1 MNRRRIK
8 GFITYFVGMLLLFS
22 VLHAEVFPINDL
34 LITGSTDRRINI
46 VFLSEGYRDV
56 EMGQFELDVQQVL
69 DGLFS
74 ESPYSEYQNFFN
86 VYAVEVPSQQSGT
99 DHPGTADD
107 CPIDMPTFHNNTY
120 FNSTFD
126 YSGIHRA
133 LVAKNS
139 QAIYET
145 LQDNMPEWD
154 VAFIVVNT
162 EYYGGTGGAFATISM
177 DSASAEIALHE
188 LGHSFAGLADE
199 YDYGG
204 MMPYEGPN
212 VTAETDREFI
222 KWNGWIEETTP
233 IPTPE
238 MSTYSEVIGLFEGA
252 VYQAIGWYRPKLDC
266 KMKILGVPFCEV
278 CTEQTVNSVYNILQT
293 PVDGYEP
300 ALDSVTVASDEVLQF
315 VVRTVKTV
323 PNTIQAVWT
332 VDDGVAT
339 EGIDTLLFD
348 ASSFEPGE
356 YMVTVSITDTTLLV
370 RNAAPGQFT
379 TEIEWVVTIE
389 ENVTGSDL
397 PRPHAVVLRQ
407 NYPNPFNPV
416 TTISYYLP
424 AGGEVLLQVFDVNG
438 REIRRLVD
446 GYVEAGEWSVVWDGS
461 NERGDAVT
469 SGVYFV
475 RLRSGAESAVRKT
488 ILLQ

>member
-1 MNRRRIK
+1 MSNWRSGACI
-8 GFITYFVGMLLLFS
+8 IALLVFVS
-22 VLHAEVFPINDL
+22 AAHADVFPVNDL
-34 LITGSTDRRINI
+34 LVTGPTDRRVNI

-56 EMGQFELDVQQVL
+56 EMDQFGLDVEQVL

-74 ESPYSEYQNFFN
+74 ESPYAEYQYFFN
-86 VYAVEVPSQQSGT
+86 AYAVEVPSMQSGT
-99 DHPGTADD
+99 DHPGTAPD
-107 CPIDMPTFHNNTY
+107 CPPEMPVFHNNTY

-126 YSGIHRA
+126 YGGIHRA

-162 EYYGGTGGAFATISM
+162 EYYGGTGGSYATISM
-177 DSASAEIALHE
+177 DSASADIALHE

-204 MMPYEGPN
+204 MTPYEGPN

-222 KWNGWIEETTP
+222 KWNSWIEETTP

-238 MSTYSEVIGLFEGA
+238 IVTYSEVVGLFEGA

-278 CTEQTVNSVYNILQT
+278 CKEQTVNSVYDLLHT

-300 ALDSVTVASDEVLQF
+300 GQDSLTAVSGEILSFTVHAI
-315 VVRTVKTV
+315 KTV
-323 PNTIQAVWT
+323 PNTIQVIWT
-332 VDDGVAT
+332 VDDEPAAEGV
-339 EGIDTLLFD
+339 DTLILD
-348 ASSFEPGE
+348 TSSFEPGE
-356 YMVTVSITDTTLLV
+356 YVVAVSVTDTTCLV
-370 RNAAPGQFT
+370 RNAPPGEFT
-379 TEIEWVVTIE
+379 TENEWVVTIE
-389 ENVTGSDL
+389 ENVTGADV
-397 PRPHAVVLRQ
+397 PRAHAAVLRQ

-416 TTISYYLP
+416 TTISYLLP
-424 AGGEVLLQVFDVNG
+424 SGGDVLLQVFDVNG

-461 NERGDAVT
+461 NERGEAVA

-475 RLRSGAESAVRKT
+475 RLRSGSESSVKKT

>member
-1 MNRRRIK
+1 
-8 GFITYFVGMLLLFS
+8 MLLLFS
-22 VLHAEVFPINDL
+22 VSHAEVFPVNDL
-34 LITGSTDRRINI
+34 LITGPTDRRVNI
-46 VFLSEGYRDV
+46 VFLSEGYMDT
-56 EMGQFELDVQQVL
+56 EMGQFELDVLQVL

-74 ESPYSEYQNFFN
+74 ESPYEEYQNFFN
-86 VYAVEVPSQQSGT
+86 VYSVEVPSQQSGT
-99 DHPGTADD
+99 DHPGTAAD
-107 CPIDMPTFHNNTY
+107 CPVDMPTFHSNTY

-126 YSGIHRA
+126 YGGTHRA
-133 LVAKNS
+133 LVAKSS

-162 EYYGGTGGAFATISM
+162 EYYGGTGGSFATFSM
-177 DSASAEIALHE
+177 DPASSEIALHE
-188 LGHSFAGLADE
+188 LGHSFANLADE

-204 MMPYEGPN
+204 MTPYEGPN

-238 MSTYSEVIGLFEGA
+238 LETYSEVVGLFEGA

-278 CTEQTVNSVYNILQT
+278 CSEQTVNSIYNLLDS

-300 ALDSVTVASDEVLQF
+300 PVDSVTVMSDDVLHLI
-315 VVRTVKTV
+315 VHAVKTV
-323 PNTIQAVWT
+323 PNTIQVVWSI
-332 VDDGVAT
+332 DDGVVA
-339 EGIDTLLFD
+339 EDADTLIFD
-348 ASSFEPGE
+348 ASSFDPGE
-356 YMVTVSITDTTLLV
+356 YMVMVSVTDTTQLV

-379 TEIEWVVTIE
+379 AEVEWVVTVE
-389 ENVTGSDL
+389 ENVTGSET
-397 PRPHAVVLRQ
+397 PRPHAAVLRQ

-416 TTISYYLP
+416 TTIRYVLP
-424 AGGEVLLQVFDVNG
+424 AGGEVLLQVFDVRG
-438 REIRRLVD
+438 REIKRLVD

-461 NERGDAVT
+461 NERGDSVA
-469 SGVYFV
+469 SGVYFL
-475 RLRSGAESAVRKT
+475 RLRTGGENAVRKI